1 MAELDR
7 LINLLHKANA
17 TAWRIETRAGV
28 KKGSF
33 EGETTDETIE
43 AFEERYSSLFPDT
56 YVLKYR
62 DKNKTNEKGQDSETF
77 VIRKHEEFN
86 RTATPQ
92 NSPKMDSEMTKYLL
106 EIAQKLGKIETDFD
120 YMKRDYTELK
130 DTVKTLSLQMSKV
143 YDDLTDDD
151 KSNDKSALE
160 KLGEMA
166 NHLPKIAE
174 GMKSFR
180 DLKA

>member
-1 MAELDR
+1 MAELER
-7 LINLLHKANA
+7 LVKLLQTSKA

-62 DKNKTNEKGQDSETF
+62 DKTKTNEKGQDSETF
-77 VIRKHEEFN
+77 VIKKNEEYN
-86 RTATPQ
+86 RPQTPTL
-92 NSPKMDSEMTKYLL
+92 PKMDGEFTKYLL
-106 EIAQKLGKIETDFD
+106 EVAQKLGKIETEFE
-120 YMKRDYTELK
+120 YMKRDYSELK
-130 DTVKTLSLQMSKV
+130 ETVKTLSSQMLKV
-143 YDDLTDDD
+143 YDELTDED
-151 KSNDKSALE
+151 KTNDKSALE